1 MVAVGEILLNALF
14 QVLFDRLASPDLFSF
29 VRQLG
34 GGVDSELK
42 KWEKKLR
49 MIQAVLRD
57 AEEKQLTDEAVK
69 MWLDDLQD
77 LAYDAEDILDEFATQ
92 ALESK
97 LMAENQDSTRQVLSF
112 IPASLNPN
120 AIMFNYSMGSKIK
133 DICGR
138 LEQLCHERIELG
150 LQRIPGSVGTSS
162 ASAAQQRPPSSSVP
176 TERAVYGRDKD
187 KARIL
192 KMVLSTDEKTDDDAN
207 FRVIPI
213 VGMAGVGKTTL
224 AREVYNDKS
233 LNAKD
238 FKFDIKAWV
247 CISDVFD
254 VLSIS
259 KALLESITRK
269 PCHLNTL
276 NEVQVDLKTAVDGKR
291 FLLVLDDVWN
301 EDYSLWVHLKAP
313 LLAAAPNSKMI
324 ITTRHS
330 HVASTMGPIKH
341 YNLKRLLDEDCW
353 SIFIKHA
360 YESRSLKAHQI
371 SELFR
376 KKVVGKCGGLP
387 LAAKSLGGLLR
398 TTRCDLWE
406 DILDSKIWDLPQQS
420 GILPVLRLSYHHLP
434 SYLKRCFA
442 YCAIFPKDYEFY
454 EKELVFLWIG
464 GGIIR
469 QSKNN
474 EQLEDL
480 GSQCF
485 HDLVSRSIFQPSSRN
500 SCKFV
505 MHDLVHDLAQLV
517 SGETIFRLEEA
528 NAISRRFERVRH
540 SSYVRGGY
548 DGRSKF
554 EVFYQT
560 ENLRTFLPIRIRG
573 GTICSYITGIVLS
586 DLLPKFKRLRVL
598 SLQRYY
604 IGELL
609 VSFEDL
615 KLLRYLNL
623 ADTMVR
629 TLPESTNSLLNLE
642 ILILR
647 NCSRLKKLPSKMRNL
662 INLHHLDIKGANLL
676 REMPLGMKEL
686 KNLRTLSNFIVGK
699 GEAISGLEDLKNLK
713 FLGGELCIS
722 GLENV
727 NDSQKVREAT
737 LCEKEN
743 LKTLSLEWG
752 SQFDNSRDE
761 VMEGYAVG
769 VLDKLQPHKCIK
781 NLAIKQYNGAR
792 FPSWLGDP
800 LFSKMEVLKLENCWN
815 CTSLPSLGLLSSLR
829 ELTIQG
835 LTKLK
840 SIGSEVYGKGFSKP
854 FQSLEILSFENLPE
868 WEYWDTNIKGNDHAD
883 HVEIFPRL
891 HKLSIM
897 ECPKLSGKLPELL
910 PSLETLVVATCQK
923 LVVSLSG
930 FPVLCRLEVDTC
942 KELVCRIPVDS
953 KLIKTMTISNSSLL
967 ITGCKGMLYG
977 SPTDSSML
985 KPMTISNILEFGKL
999 LTPGFEILETLAIGN
1014 SEQIKSWKQHGIF
1027 RSDKKPGQGLHM
1039 LAYPEEVSIEE
1050 NCISLVSFPEL
1061 IFPPNKLHSLRI
1073 GKSTALKSLP
1083 EAMMASNSLLERLRI
1098 SRCDS
1103 LTFITRCKLPS
1114 SLKMLEILH
1123 CQNMQ
1128 CLVDGEDDASSS
1140 SSLLSSTMNLKH
1152 LMVLDCPKLTSLS
1165 SGIRFLEALEYLYI
1179 RDCPKLKSI
1188 PDRLH
1193 NLNILQS
1200 IYIWNC
1206 PSLVSFPERGLPNCI
1221 STVVIANCEK
1231 LEALPNDMHRLNFLE
1246 HLRIGQCPSILSFP
1260 EEGFPTNLASL
1271 VIGGDVKMY
1280 KGLIQWGLH
1289 RLTALRRLEIDGCHD
1304 DEVECFPNE
1313 EMGVMLP
1320 SSLTHLTIAG
1330 FKKLKKLSL
1339 MTSLEYLWIKNC
1351 PNLASFPE
1359 LGLPSS
1365 LTQLYIDH
1373 CPLLKKECKMDKG
1386 KEWSKIAHIP
1396 CVEIDDK
1403 FIYEPQES
1411 ANENF

>member
-1 MVAVGEILLNALF
+1 
-14 QVLFDRLASPDLFSF
+14 
-29 VRQLG
+29 
-34 GGVDSELK
+34 
-42 KWEKKLR
+42 
-49 MIQAVLRD
+49 
-57 AEEKQLTDEAVK
+57 
-69 MWLDDLQD
+69 
-77 LAYDAEDILDEFATQ
+77 
-92 ALESK
+92 
-97 LMAENQDSTRQVLSF
+97 
-112 IPASLNPN
+112 
-120 AIMFNYSMGSKIK
+120 
-133 DICGR
+133 
-138 LEQLCHERIELG
+138 
-150 LQRIPGSVGTSS
+150 
-162 ASAAQQRPPSSSVP
+162 
-176 TERAVYGRDKD
+176 
-187 KARIL
+187 
-192 KMVLSTDEKTDDDAN
+192 
-207 FRVIPI
+207 
-213 VGMAGVGKTTL
+213 
-224 AREVYNDKS
+224 
-233 LNAKD
+233 
-238 FKFDIKAWV
+238 
-247 CISDVFD
+247 
-254 VLSIS
+254 
-259 KALLESITRK
+259 
-269 PCHLNTL
+269 
-276 NEVQVDLKTAVDGKR
+276 
-291 FLLVLDDVWN
+291 
-301 EDYSLWVHLKAP
+301 
-313 LLAAAPNSKMI
+313 
-324 ITTRHS
+324 
-330 HVASTMGPIKH
+330 
-341 YNLKRLLDEDCW
+341 
-353 SIFIKHA
+353 
-360 YESRSLKAHQI
+360 
-371 SELFR
+371 
-376 KKVVGKCGGLP
+376 
-387 LAAKSLGGLLR
+387 
-398 TTRCDLWE
+398 CDLWE

-528 NAISRRFERVRH
+528 NVISRRFERVRH

-623 ADTMVR
+623 ADTMIR

-676 REMPLGMKEL
+676 REMPLGMQEL

-699 GEAISGLEDLKNLK
+699 GEAVSGLEDLKNLK

-727 NDSQKVREAT
+727 NDSQKAREAT
-737 LCEKEN
+737 LCEKQN

-761 VMEGYAVG
+761 VMEEYAVG

-781 NLAIKQYNGAR
+781 NLTIKQYNGAR

-829 ELTIQG
+829 ELAIQG

-910 PSLETLVVATCQK
+910 PSLGTLVVATCQK

-985 KPMTISNILEFGKL
+985 KPMTISNILEFGK

-1128 CLVDGEDDASSS
+1128 CLVDG
-1140 SSLLSSTMNLKH
+1140 
-1152 LMVLDCPKLTSLS
+1152 
-1165 SGIRFLEALEYLYI
+1165 IRFLEALEYLYI

-1188 PDRLH
+1188 PDSLH

-1289 RLTALRRLEIDGCHD
+1289 RLTALRRLEIDGCPD

-1313 EMGVMLP
+1313 EMG
-1320 SSLTHLTIAG
+1320 
-1330 FKKLKKLSL
+1330 
-1339 MTSLEYLWIKNC
+1339 NC

-1386 KEWSKIAHIP
+1386 REWSKIAHIP